1 MSSSSQAP
9 GSVPDTSSAVAP
21 VTTPEGAEVPPT
33 HADTLTDTPTEPPVA
48 EVTEGAAA
56 AEVSADASFADTA
69 RRLAEHFP
77 ALFGA
82 PAQPLKL
89 RIQND
94 IQERA
99 PGAFSKQALSAFFRR
114 HTHSTAYLQAVAKG
128 TQRFDLDGQPAGE
141 LSDEHRQLAVDELAR
156 RKARHQ
162 ERRQQEREKMI
173 AERKA
178 AFKAQRQED
187 AQQRQQR
194 DQQRD
199 QQRQQHRA
207 EDDARRS
214 RVQLLRDFEST
225 RLTES
230 NFCALKG
237 IALADLPALLAQAR
251 EDLKAMPPRP
261 PRREGDARGPRRDGE
276 GRPGREAREAR
287 GDGRGP
293 GRSDGRRD
301 GRNDGRS
308 DGRNEGRGGERRGG
322 PRREGQAERQ
332 PGAKADT
339 SPDRKPDSKPDNKA

>member
-1 MSSSSQAP
+1 
-9 GSVPDTSSAVAP
+9 VAP
-21 VTTPEGAEVPPT
+21 
-33 HADTLTDTPTEPPVA
+33 D
-48 EVTEGAAA
+48 AAA
-56 AEVSADASFADTA
+56 GAPEAAASADASFADTA
-69 RRLAEHFP
+69 RRLAEQFP
-77 ALFGA
+77 ALFGG
-82 PAQPLKL
+82 PAQPFKL

-178 AFKAQRQED
+178 AFKAQRQEE

-261 PRREGDARGPRRDGE
+261 PRREGDARGPRGE
-276 GRPGREAREAR
+276 
-287 GDGRGP
+287 
-293 GRSDGRRD
+293 GRRD
-301 GRNDGRS
+301 GRQDGRRS
-308 DGRNEGRGGERRGG
+308 ESRGNDGRGGERRGG
-322 PRREGQAERQ
+322 ARGGARGEGQGGRQ
-332 PGAKADT
+332 TGAKPDT
-339 SPDRKPDSKPDNKA
+339 QPENKPDKKPDHKA

>member
-1 MSSSSQAP
+1 MVATDSAESAESRETA
-9 GSVPDTSSAVAP
+9 GSESAS
-21 VTTPEGAEVPPT
+21 PENTGSES
-33 HADTLTDTPTEPPVA
+33 
-48 EVTEGAAA
+48 AAQ
-56 AEVSADASFADTA
+56 ADATYADTA
-69 RRLAEHFP
+69 RRLAERFP
-77 ALFGA
+77 ALFGVA
-82 PAQPLKL
+82 AQPLKL

-99 PGAFSKQALSAFFRR
+99 PGEFSKQALSAFFRR

-141 LSDEHRQLAVDELAR
+141 LSEEHRQLAVDELAR

-178 AFKAQRQED
+178 AFKAQRQDE
-187 AQQRQQR
+187 AQQR
-194 DQQRD
+194 QQRD

-207 EDDARRS
+207 EDDARRA

-237 IALADLPALLAQAR
+237 IAVADLPALLAQAR

-261 PRREGDARGPRRDGE
+261 PRPEGDRRPPRRDGE
-276 GRPGREAREAR
+276 GRGEGR

-293 GRSDGRRD
+293 R
-301 GRNDGRS
+301 
-308 DGRNEGRGGERRGG
+308 RNEARGNDRRGG
-322 PRREGQAERQ
+322 PRREGQ
-332 PGAKADT
+332 PGARPAGKPQGQA
-339 SPDRKPDSKPDNKA
+339 SQPQAKPDASGTDSNEPKA